1 MFTPGDTRWIK
12 QHTKKQMKEYYK
24 MKSSKRE
31 YNYDSPLGKMIMK
44 LKKLATAI
52 EVKKG
57 PGMDID
63 DVQYRWVDDRIELME
78 KRKNGAQGGRML
90 TRAEMSQANELWTMY
105 GTR

>member
-78 KRKNGAQGGRML
+78 KRKNGTQGGRML

>member
-1 MFTPGDTRWIK
+1 MYTPGDTRWIK
-12 QHTKKQMKEYYK
+12 QHTKKQMKENYK

-78 KRKNGAQGGRML
+78 KRKNGTQGGRML

>member
-1 MFTPGDTRWIK
+1 
-12 QHTKKQMKEYYK
+12 

-31 YNYDSPLGKMIMK
+31 WNYDSPLGKLIMK

-63 DVQYRWVDDRIELME
+63 DVQYRWVDDRIQMME
-78 KRKNGAQGGRML
+78 KRKNGVKGGRML

-105 GTR
+105 GK